1 MYTELSPIAQKTAQY
16 INFTTRNLFLTGKA
30 GTGKT
35 TFLKYLLQNCSKK
48 MAIVAPTGIAAINAG
63 GVTIHSFFQ
72 LPFGCFLPQKPEEIS
87 KINFNFT
94 YPEKL
99 ISQAKIHDRKRAIL
113 KELELLIID
122 EVSMLRADVL
132 DAINVMLKHV
142 RRNHQAFG
150 GVQLLLIGDLLQLP
164 PVVKKDEWE
173 YLSKHYKSVYFFDSV
188 ALAEKPCIY
197 LELDKIY
204 RQSDLQFIN
213 VLNNLRNNIITP
225 DDIKLLNRYYKP
237 IETFGDKKFI
247 TLTTHNYKA
256 DKINSDKL
264 GILKTPQR
272 IFKAQISGDFPE
284 YLYPSDPDLT
294 FKIGSQV
301 MFIKND
307 ISGQQQ
313 YFNGKIGE
321 VLSFEDG
328 IVVKTDDYP
337 EGIKVDKYTWENN
350 KYNLNSNTNEIEE
363 ECIGTYTQYPLKLAW
378 AITVHKSQGLT
389 FENAV
394 LDISDAFAPGQVY
407 VALSRLKS
415 LEGLILTQPIR
426 NNQLMSDEKINNYT
440 SEASA
445 KLESPEQLRH
455 DTLNYIVELMQ
466 KAFNLNWLN
475 KNIEEHLSTY
485 TQNEKQSNK
494 QKHYDF
500 ALSLFV
506 QIKEMKKH
514 SDVFYNQA
522 IKIIN
527 EREHQFENKLA
538 TRVNEARI
546 YFEGKYKSISTDI
559 ITLLENVQEEE
570 RINTFIEELLYIENI
585 VFEQRKLLKR
595 VSDLCCSFAGNE
607 KEVYNL
613 YSGNRID
620 KRKNL
625 ENALQQKKKIKKEK
639 SVRKVTKEGSI
650 QNQTVGKEKKPSTR
664 ETTLKLSKQGLS
676 IEEIA
681 KEQKLTTGTIEG
693 HIAQLTAMGTLSA
706 FDFISRKKINLILDK
721 AKEINSFQLKSL
733 KETLG
738 NEYSY
743 FEIKLAIASLRES

>member
-1 MYTELSPIAQKTAQY
+1 MDNQLSPIAQKTAQY

-35 TFLKYLLQNCSKK
+35 TFLKYLIQNCNKK

-72 LPFGCFLPQKPEEIS
+72 LPFGCFLPQKPEEIN

-99 ISQAKIHDRKRAIL
+99 ISQAKIQDRKRAII

-132 DAINVMLKHV
+132 DAINIVLKHI

-164 PVVKKDEWE
+164 PVVKKEEWE
-173 YLSKHYKSVYFFDSV
+173 HLSQYYKSIYFFDSL

-204 RQSDLQFIN
+204 RQSDLKFIN
-213 VLNNLRNNIITP
+213 VLNNLRNNIITN
-225 DDIKLLNRYYKP
+225 DDIKLLNNYYKT
-237 IETFGDKKFI
+237 IETFGDKKYI

-256 DKINSDKL
+256 DKINNDKL
-264 GILKTPQR
+264 LNLKTPQR
-272 IFKAQISGDFPE
+272 IFKAQISGEFPE
-284 YLYPSDPDLT
+284 YIYPSDPNLT
-294 FKIGSQV
+294 FKIGAQV

-307 ISGQQQ
+307 TSGQQQ

-328 IVVKTDDYP
+328 IIVKTEEYP
-337 EGIKVDKYTWENN
+337 EGISVDKYVWENN
-350 KYNLNSNTNEIEE
+350 RYTLNTNTNEIEE
-363 ECIGTYTQYPLKLAW
+363 ECIGSYTQYPLKLAW

-415 LEGLILTQPIR
+415 LEGLILTQPIK
-426 NNQLMSDEKINNYT
+426 NNQLNSDEKINNYT
-440 SEASA
+440 TEASA
-445 KLESPEQLRH
+445 KLESPEQLKH
-455 DTLNYIVELMQ
+455 DTLNYIVELLQ

-475 KNIEEHLSTY
+475 KNIEDHLSSY
-485 TQNEKQSNK
+485 SQNEKQSNK

-500 ALSLFV
+500 ALNLFA
-506 QIKEMKKH
+506 QINELKKH
-514 SDVFYNQA
+514 GDVFYNQA
-522 IKIIN
+522 ISIIN
-527 EREHQFENKLA
+527 SHENEFEIKLA
-538 TRVNEARI
+538 NRVNDARI
-546 YFEGKYKSISTDI
+546 YFEGKYKNISTEI
-559 ITLLENVQEEE
+559 ITLLESVQEDE
-570 RINTFIEELLYIENI
+570 RINTFIEELLVIENI

-595 VSDLCCSFAGNE
+595 VNELCSGFAGSEIND
-607 KEVYNL
+607 YNL
-613 YSGNRID
+613 YAGNRID

-625 ENALQQKKKIKKEK
+625 ENSLQQKKKIKKEISSK
-639 SVRKVTKEGSI
+639 KEKKEPKTLSK
-650 QNQTVGKEKKPSTR
+650 TTSKEKKPSTR
-664 ETTLKLSKQGLS
+664 EITLKLSKQGLN

-681 KEQKLTTGTIEG
+681 KEQKLTTATIEG
-693 HIAQLTAMGTLSA
+693 HITQLTAMGKLSA
-706 FDFISRKKINLILDK
+706 FNFISPNKASSILDK
-721 AKEINSFQLKSL
+721 AKEIKTFQIKNL
-733 KETLG
+733 KEILG
-738 NEYSY
+738 SEYSY
-743 FEIKLAIASLRES
+743 FEIKLAIASLRE